1 MYFPFVTLSTDDSPK
16 LLQQLKSRCKRTID
30 WNKFQSNIIT
40 QAQNQYLNYLTDP
53 SFQGVNSV
61 FVLLLENDAQQTM
74 HASNFLL
81 TVEIKDYNVMVDE
94 INQPVKM
101 KMRRYKHIQKIAT
114 GQEDYYTNGL
124 FLFQKIL
131 KTIAIDSSKQ
141 QALDVDLK
149 AIQKISFTRNL
160 EGAENTTIF
169 FMIEEVKET
178 ISDFSHRTLRV
189 L

>member
-1 MYFPFVTLSTDDSPK
+1 M
-16 LLQQLKSRCKRTID
+16 
-30 WNKFQSNIIT
+30 
-40 QAQNQYLNYLTDP
+40 QNQYLNCLSDP
-53 SFQGVNSV
+53 GFQGVNSF
-61 FVLLLENDAQQTM
+61 FVLLLENNAQQTI
-74 HASNFLL
+74 HTSNFLL
-81 TVEIKDYNVMVDE
+81 AVEIKDCNVMADE

-124 FLFQKIL
+124 FLFPKIL

-149 AIQKISFTRNL
+149 AMQQISFTRNL
-160 EGAENTTIF
+160 ERAKNATIF
-169 FMIEEVKET
+169 FMIEEVEET
-178 ISDFSHRTLRV
+178 ISDFSQRTLRV

>member
-1 MYFPFVTLSTDDSPK
+1 M
-16 LLQQLKSRCKRTID
+16 
-30 WNKFQSNIIT
+30 
-40 QAQNQYLNYLTDP
+40 QNQYLNCLSDP
-53 SFQGVNSV
+53 GFQGVNSV
-61 FVLLLENDAQQTM
+61 FVLLLENNAQQTI
-74 HASNFLL
+74 HTSNFLL
-81 TVEIKDYNVMVDE
+81 AVEIKDCNVMVDE

-149 AIQKISFTRNL
+149 AMQQISFTRNL

>member
-1 MYFPFVTLSTDDSPK
+1 M
-16 LLQQLKSRCKRTID
+16 
-30 WNKFQSNIIT
+30 
-40 QAQNQYLNYLTDP
+40 QNQYLNCLSDP

-61 FVLLLENDAQQTM
+61 FVLLLENNAQQTI
-74 HASNFLL
+74 HTSNFLL
-81 TVEIKDYNVMVDE
+81 AVEIKDCNVMVDE

-124 FLFQKIL
+124 FLFPKIL

-149 AIQKISFTRNL
+149 AMQQISFTRNL
-160 EGAENTTIF
+160 ERAKNATIF
-169 FMIEEVKET
+169 FMIEEVEET
-178 ISDFSHRTLRV
+178 ISDFSQRTLRV